1 VLKGEGSVV
10 VSKKRGYHQGLKL
23 AVGKEEEEEEEEAV
37 AEAVLWLKI

>member
-23 AVGKEEEEEEEEAV
+23 AVGKEEEEEAV